1 MTRSLSVLRRVA
13 LLSAMTTGGAVL
25 LTGTLV
31 PNAQAQA
38 QAFPVKPLR
47 LILPFPPGGPTDMLG
62 RSVGAKL
69 SEQVGQ
75 PVTVDNRPGAGGNLG
90 LEVASKAPADGYTMV
105 LSSPLISIS
114 PSLYAKLNYD
124 PMKDLAP
131 ISLLAV
137 IQNILIV
144 HPSVPAKNLGDLV
157 KIARANPGRLNYS
170 SGGVGTTGHLAAEL
184 LNSLMKIR
192 TVHVPYKGSGQAL
205 VGLMSGETDMLIM
218 AAAVAAPQVT
228 AGKVKGIALL
238 SEKRVPNLP
247 NVPTAAESGVQGFEV
262 PIWYGMLA
270 PSGTTREIIGRLNA
284 EIVKALAS
292 PDLRDKLAAS
302 GIESRTSTPEQFAE
316 FIRSEAVR
324 YGKVIRDAG
333 IKGE

>member
-1 MTRSLSVLRRVA
+1 MTRSMSALRSRTPMYA
-13 LLSAMTTGGAVL
+13 ILAIGGSL
-25 LTGTLV
+25 LTTALV
-31 PNAQAQA
+31 PQAQA
-38 QAFPVKPLR
+38 QAFPARPMR
-47 LILPFPPGGPTDMLG
+47 MILPFPPGGPTDMLG
-62 RSVGAKL
+62 RSVAARL

-114 PSLYAKLNYD
+114 PSLYSKLNYD

-247 NVPTAAESGVQGFEV
+247 NIPTAAESGVQGFEV

-270 PSGTTREIIGRLNA
+270 PSGTPRELIGRLNA

-302 GIESRTSTPEQFAE
+302 GIESRTSTPEQFGE

>member
-1 MTRSLSVLRRVA
+1 MPPVAAQNFPTRPVRFIVPFA
-13 LLSAMTTGGAVL
+13 PGGNTDVQ
-25 LTGTLV
+25 G
-31 PNAQAQA
+31 
-38 QAFPVKPLR
+38 R
-47 LILPFPPGGPTDMLG
+47 LIA
-62 RSVGAKL
+62 AKL
-69 SEQVGQ
+69 SEIWNQQV
-75 PVTVDNRPGAGGNLG
+75 VVDNRAGAGGTLG
-90 LEVASKAPADGYTMV
+90 VEILSKAPADGHTIALASFGNILV
-105 LSSPLISIS
+105 G
-114 PSLYAKLNYD
+114 PSLFTKLGYD
-124 PMKDLAP
+124 PMKDLSP
-131 ISLLAV
+131 ISLVAV

-144 HPSVPAKNLGDLV
+144 HPSVPAKTLGDLV

-218 AAAVAAPQVT
+218 AAAVAAPQI
-228 AGKVKGIALL
+228 AGGKVKAIALL
-238 SEKRVPNLP
+238 AEKRVANLP
-247 NVPTAAESGVQGFEV
+247 NVPTAAESGVAGFEV
-262 PIWYGMLA
+262 PIWYGMLS
-270 PSGTTREIIGRLNA
+270 PSGTPRDLINRLNA

-302 GIESRTSTPEQFAE
+302 GIESRTSTPEQFAD

-324 YGKVIRDAG
+324 YGRVIRDAG

>member
-1 MTRSLSVLRRVA
+1 
-13 LLSAMTTGGAVL
+13 
-25 LTGTLV
+25 
-31 PNAQAQA
+31 
-38 QAFPVKPLR
+38 
-47 LILPFPPGGPTDMLG
+47 
-62 RSVGAKL
+62 
-69 SEQVGQ
+69 
-75 PVTVDNRPGAGGNLG
+75 
-90 LEVASKAPADGYTMV
+90 MV

-114 PSLYAKLNYD
+114 PSLYSKLNYD

-157 KIARANPGRLNYS
+157 KMARANPGRLNYS

-218 AAAVAAPQVT
+218 AAAIAAPQI
-228 AGKVKGIALL
+228 AGGKVKAIALL
-238 SEKRVPNLP
+238 AEKRVANLP
-247 NVPTAAESGVQGFEV
+247 NVPTAAESGVAGFEV

-270 PSGTTREIIGRLNA
+270 PSGTPRELIGRLNA
-284 EIVKALAS
+284 ELVKALAS
-292 PDLRDKLAAS
+292 PDLRDKLVAS

>member
-1 MTRSLSVLRRVA
+1 
-13 LLSAMTTGGAVL
+13 
-25 LTGTLV
+25 
-31 PNAQAQA
+31 
-38 QAFPVKPLR
+38 
-47 LILPFPPGGPTDMLG
+47 
-62 RSVGAKL
+62 
-69 SEQVGQ
+69 
-75 PVTVDNRPGAGGNLG
+75 
-90 LEVASKAPADGYTMV
+90 
-105 LSSPLISIS
+105 
-114 PSLYAKLNYD
+114 
-124 PMKDLAP
+124 
-131 ISLLAV
+131 
-137 IQNILIV
+137 
-144 HPSVPAKNLGDLV
+144 
-157 KIARANPGRLNYS
+157 
-170 SGGVGTTGHLAAEL
+170 
-184 LNSLMKIR
+184 MKIR

-270 PSGTTREIIGRLNA
+270 PSGTPRELIGRLNA